1 MTTSEDPPTEDLATE
16 DPPTEESPAGD
27 SRIAPTDRPD
37 GGTDAAA
44 RRLHVLLVDDSPEL
58 VDAVAGLIERDND
71 DIRVTTATGAVTAFR
86 ELTTAT
92 VDCIVSD
99 YRMPAVDGL
108 EFLDAV
114 RERDEEVSFILFTNK
129 GSEAVADAAI
139 EQGVTDYVPKGTD
152 PDHEL
157 LVERIR
163 EAVGDS
169 AARSS

>member
-1 MTTSEDPPTEDLATE
+1 MTTSEDPPTEDPPTE
-16 DPPTEESPAGD
+16 DPPTEDSP
-27 SRIAPTDRPD
+27 IAPTDRPD

-58 VDAVAGLIERDND
+58 VDAVAGLIERDHD

-129 GSEAVADAAI
+129 GSEAVADAAM

-152 PDHEL
+152 PDHDL

-163 EAVGDS
+163 EAVGAP
-169 AARSS
+169 AANSS